1 MLLLD
6 HESITKGGVHFT
18 PNPLYTCKHTARY
31 TSDFFNQALAASTG
45 PRHFGLY

>member
-18 PNPLYTCKHTARY
+18 PNPLYTLPGII
-31 TSDFFNQALAASTG
+31 N
-45 PRHFGLY
+45 

>member
-18 PNPLYTCKHTARY
+18 PNPLYT
-31 TSDFFNQALAASTG
+31 LPG
-45 PRHFGLY
+45 III